1 MLKTFRVFSR
11 AVNKRG
17 YTVGITQNVKAEN
30 VQAAISTVINK
41 SAKAGLSG
49 VIIHAVHEIKG
60 GGAVMQQMTLAE
72 ASLQAQQVEVI
83 SRMIEHMIERHHEE
97 IDDHDLSVIAG
108 LIKQLSSNV
117 AVWLMTEEE
126 KRGEQ

>member
-1 MLKTFRVFSR
+1 
-11 AVNKRG
+11 
-17 YTVGITQNVKAEN
+17 
-30 VQAAISTVINK
+30 
-41 SAKAGLSG
+41 
-49 VIIHAVHEIKG
+49 
-60 GGAVMQQMTLAE
+60 MQQITLAE
-72 ASLQAQQVEVI
+72 ASLKAQQIEVI
-83 SRMIEHMIERHHEE
+83 SRMIERMIERNHEE

>member
-1 MLKTFRVFSR
+1 
-11 AVNKRG
+11 
-17 YTVGITQNVKAEN
+17 
-30 VQAAISTVINK
+30 
-41 SAKAGLSG
+41 
-49 VIIHAVHEIKG
+49 
-60 GGAVMQQMTLAE
+60 MQEMTLAE
-72 ASLQAQQVEVI
+72 ASLQAQQIEVI
-83 SRMIEHMIERHHEE
+83 SRMIERMIERNHEE

>member
-1 MLKTFRVFSR
+1 
-11 AVNKRG
+11 
-17 YTVGITQNVKAEN
+17 
-30 VQAAISTVINK
+30 
-41 SAKAGLSG
+41 
-49 VIIHAVHEIKG
+49 
-60 GGAVMQQMTLAE
+60 MQEMTLAE
-72 ASLQAQQVEVI
+72 ASLKAQQIEVI
-83 SRMIEHMIERHHEE
+83 SRMIERMIERNHEE

>member
-1 MLKTFRVFSR
+1 
-11 AVNKRG
+11 
-17 YTVGITQNVKAEN
+17 
-30 VQAAISTVINK
+30 
-41 SAKAGLSG
+41 
-49 VIIHAVHEIKG
+49 
-60 GGAVMQQMTLAE
+60 MQEMTLAK
-72 ASLQAQQVEVI
+72 ASLKAQQIEVI
-83 SRMIEHMIERHHEE
+83 SRMIERMIERNHEE

>member
-1 MLKTFRVFSR
+1 M
-11 AVNKRG
+11 
-17 YTVGITQNVKAEN
+17 Q
-30 VQAAISTVINK
+30 
-41 SAKAGLSG
+41 
-49 VIIHAVHEIKG
+49 EI
-60 GGAVMQQMTLAE
+60 TLAE

-83 SRMIEHMIERHHEE
+83 SRMIERMIERNHEE

-117 AVWLMTEEE
+117 AAWLMTEEE

>member
-1 MLKTFRVFSR
+1 
-11 AVNKRG
+11 
-17 YTVGITQNVKAEN
+17 
-30 VQAAISTVINK
+30 
-41 SAKAGLSG
+41 
-49 VIIHAVHEIKG
+49 EI
-60 GGAVMQQMTLAE
+60 TLAE

-83 SRMIEHMIERHHEE
+83 SRMIERMIERNHEE

>member
-1 MLKTFRVFSR
+1 
-11 AVNKRG
+11 
-17 YTVGITQNVKAEN
+17 
-30 VQAAISTVINK
+30 
-41 SAKAGLSG
+41 
-49 VIIHAVHEIKG
+49 
-60 GGAVMQQMTLAE
+60 MTLAE

-83 SRMIEHMIERHHEE
+83 SRMIERMIERNHEE

>member
-1 MLKTFRVFSR
+1 M
-11 AVNKRG
+11 
-17 YTVGITQNVKAEN
+17 Q
-30 VQAAISTVINK
+30 
-41 SAKAGLSG
+41 
-49 VIIHAVHEIKG
+49 EI
-60 GGAVMQQMTLAE
+60 TLAE

-83 SRMIEHMIERHHEE
+83 SRMIERMIERNHEE

-117 AVWLMTEEE
+117 AVRLMTEEE

>member
-1 MLKTFRVFSR
+1 
-11 AVNKRG
+11 
-17 YTVGITQNVKAEN
+17 
-30 VQAAISTVINK
+30 
-41 SAKAGLSG
+41 
-49 VIIHAVHEIKG
+49 
-60 GGAVMQQMTLAE
+60 TLAE
-72 ASLQAQQVEVI
+72 ASLKAQQIEVI
-83 SRMIEHMIERHHEE
+83 SRMIERMIERNHEE

>member
-1 MLKTFRVFSR
+1 M
-11 AVNKRG
+11 
-17 YTVGITQNVKAEN
+17 Q
-30 VQAAISTVINK
+30 
-41 SAKAGLSG
+41 
-49 VIIHAVHEIKG
+49 EI
-60 GGAVMQQMTLAE
+60 TLAE
-72 ASLQAQQVEVI
+72 ASLQVQQVEVI
-83 SRMIEHMIERHHEE
+83 SRMIERMIERNHEE

>member
-1 MLKTFRVFSR
+1 
-11 AVNKRG
+11 
-17 YTVGITQNVKAEN
+17 
-30 VQAAISTVINK
+30 
-41 SAKAGLSG
+41 
-49 VIIHAVHEIKG
+49 
-60 GGAVMQQMTLAE
+60 MQEMTLAE

-83 SRMIEHMIERHHEE
+83 SRMIERMIERNHEE

-126 KRGEQ
+126 KHGEQ

>member
-1 MLKTFRVFSR
+1 M
-11 AVNKRG
+11 
-17 YTVGITQNVKAEN
+17 Q
-30 VQAAISTVINK
+30 
-41 SAKAGLSG
+41 
-49 VIIHAVHEIKG
+49 EI
-60 GGAVMQQMTLAE
+60 TLAE

-83 SRMIEHMIERHHEE
+83 SRMIERMIERNHEE

-126 KRGEQ
+126 KRSEQ

>member
-1 MLKTFRVFSR
+1 M
-11 AVNKRG
+11 
-17 YTVGITQNVKAEN
+17 Q
-30 VQAAISTVINK
+30 
-41 SAKAGLSG
+41 
-49 VIIHAVHEIKG
+49 EI
-60 GGAVMQQMTLAE
+60 TLAE

-83 SRMIEHMIERHHEE
+83 SRMIECMIERNHEE

>member
-1 MLKTFRVFSR
+1 
-11 AVNKRG
+11 
-17 YTVGITQNVKAEN
+17 
-30 VQAAISTVINK
+30 
-41 SAKAGLSG
+41 
-49 VIIHAVHEIKG
+49 
-60 GGAVMQQMTLAE
+60 MQQITLAE

-83 SRMIEHMIERHHEE
+83 SRMIERNHEE

-126 KRGEQ
+126 KRRRTITAKNKREIRIKTTPSGD

>member
-1 MLKTFRVFSR
+1 
-11 AVNKRG
+11 
-17 YTVGITQNVKAEN
+17 
-30 VQAAISTVINK
+30 
-41 SAKAGLSG
+41 
-49 VIIHAVHEIKG
+49 
-60 GGAVMQQMTLAE
+60 MQQITLAE

-83 SRMIEHMIERHHEE
+83 SRMIERMIERNHEE

-126 KRGEQ
+126 NAVNNNGEK

>member
-1 MLKTFRVFSR
+1 
-11 AVNKRG
+11 
-17 YTVGITQNVKAEN
+17 
-30 VQAAISTVINK
+30 
-41 SAKAGLSG
+41 
-49 VIIHAVHEIKG
+49 
-60 GGAVMQQMTLAE
+60 MQQITLAE

-83 SRMIEHMIERHHEE
+83 SRMIERNHEE
-97 IDDHDLSVIAG
+97 IDDHNLSVIAG

>member
-1 MLKTFRVFSR
+1 M
-11 AVNKRG
+11 
-17 YTVGITQNVKAEN
+17 Q
-30 VQAAISTVINK
+30 
-41 SAKAGLSG
+41 
-49 VIIHAVHEIKG
+49 EI
-60 GGAVMQQMTLAE
+60 TLAE

-83 SRMIEHMIERHHEE
+83 SRMIERMIERNHEE

-126 KRGEQ
+126 NAVNNNGEK

>member
-1 MLKTFRVFSR
+1 
-11 AVNKRG
+11 
-17 YTVGITQNVKAEN
+17 
-30 VQAAISTVINK
+30 
-41 SAKAGLSG
+41 
-49 VIIHAVHEIKG
+49 
-60 GGAVMQQMTLAE
+60 MQQITLAE

-83 SRMIEHMIERHHEE
+83 SRMIERMIERNHEE

>member
-1 MLKTFRVFSR
+1 M
-11 AVNKRG
+11 
-17 YTVGITQNVKAEN
+17 Q
-30 VQAAISTVINK
+30 
-41 SAKAGLSG
+41 
-49 VIIHAVHEIKG
+49 EI
-60 GGAVMQQMTLAE
+60 TLAE

-83 SRMIEHMIERHHEE
+83 SRMIERMIERNHEE

-108 LIKQLSSNV
+108 LIKQLSSNA

>member
-1 MLKTFRVFSR
+1 
-11 AVNKRG
+11 
-17 YTVGITQNVKAEN
+17 
-30 VQAAISTVINK
+30 
-41 SAKAGLSG
+41 
-49 VIIHAVHEIKG
+49 
-60 GGAVMQQMTLAE
+60 MQQMTLAE

-83 SRMIEHMIERHHEE
+83 SRMIEHMIERYHEE